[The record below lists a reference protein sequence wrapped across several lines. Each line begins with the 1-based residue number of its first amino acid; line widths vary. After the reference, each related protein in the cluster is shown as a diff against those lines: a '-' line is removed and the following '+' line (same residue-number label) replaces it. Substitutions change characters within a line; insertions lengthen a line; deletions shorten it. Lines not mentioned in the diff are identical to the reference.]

1 MKLERAHP
9 APDAGIVANIARRAL
24 DCMSAEVMEW
34 TVNPLHY
41 DRTTPS
47 SGGVYRV
54 AGRAVRDGQLAPW
67 SVVLKVLQSPA
78 GMTLPTGASVPRD
91 LPDDPTLFGYWKR
104 EALAYEAGVFD
115 TLPGYV
121 AAPRCYGV
129 SAPDGG
135 VRWLWLEEVAEAEE
149 RWKHEQYRRAGRA
162 LGRFNGAYLAGLPLP
177 ARPWLSGRWLRS
189 WLALPGAGM
198 VAAMEQPGAWEH
210 PAVQQALSP
219 SVAARVRRLWA
230 ERDTLLAAL
239 EGLPQAL
246 CHRDAF
252 RANLFTR
259 PGKDSAEGLVAI
271 DWAFVGRGPVGEEIA
286 PLIAMQPAGS
296 QERFTPWEL
305 EEPVFDAY
313 LQGLEDAG
321 WRGDPLLVRF
331 GYAASAALRYTF
343 PTVIEIITD
352 LRDNRRHR
360 VVEGRRGIPFQE
372 AVERQVALA
381 EFLLDLADE
390 ARTLMG
396 ALERITPGPRPAV
409 S

>member
-1 MKLERAHP
+1 
-9 APDAGIVANIARRAL
+9 
-24 DCMSAEVMEW
+24 
-34 TVNPLHY
+34 
-41 DRTTPS
+41 
-47 SGGVYRV
+47 
-54 AGRAVRDGQLAPW
+54 
-67 SVVLKVLQSPA
+67 
-78 GMTLPTGASVPRD
+78 
-91 LPDDPTLFGYWKR
+91 
-104 EALAYEAGVFD
+104 
-115 TLPGYV
+115 
-121 AAPRCYGV
+121 
-129 SAPDGG
+129 
-135 VRWLWLEEVAEAEE
+135 
-149 RWKHEQYRRAGRA
+149 
-162 LGRFNGAYLAGLPLP
+162 LGRFNGAYLEGLPLP
-177 ARPWLSGRWLRS
+177 SHPWLAGGWLRS
-189 WLALPGAGM
+189 WLALPAAGM
-198 VAAMEQPGAWEH
+198 MARIEQSGAWDH
-210 PAVQQALSP
+210 PLVRRVFPRSTAG
-219 SVAARVRRLWA
+219 RVRRLWE
-230 ERDTLLAAL
+230 ERETLLTAL
-239 EGLPQAL
+239 ERLPQVL

-252 RANLFTR
+252 RANLFIRSQGDHTD
-259 PGKDSAEGLVAI
+259 GVVAV
-271 DWAFVGRGPVGEEIA
+271 DWAFAGRGPVGEEIA